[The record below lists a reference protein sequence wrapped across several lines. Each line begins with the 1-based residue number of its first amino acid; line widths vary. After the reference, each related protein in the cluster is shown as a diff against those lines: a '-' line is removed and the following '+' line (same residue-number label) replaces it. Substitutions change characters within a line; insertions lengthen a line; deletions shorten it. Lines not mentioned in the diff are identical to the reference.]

1 MTNKLAMCHVCS
13 GFGQVALGASM
24 GQPCWECNG
33 MGMVTVKVESKEVS
47 EETMQQI
54 QDLLSEPP
62 AQTEAL
68 KELMNSGEEKK
79 KKTRSKKND

>member
-33 MGMVTVKVESKEVS
+33 MGMVTVKVEHKEVS

-54 QDLLSEPP
+54 QDIIDAP
-62 AQTEAL
+62 TEEN
-68 KELMNSGEEKK
+68 KESTKPKRK
-79 KKTRSKKND
+79 KKTGE